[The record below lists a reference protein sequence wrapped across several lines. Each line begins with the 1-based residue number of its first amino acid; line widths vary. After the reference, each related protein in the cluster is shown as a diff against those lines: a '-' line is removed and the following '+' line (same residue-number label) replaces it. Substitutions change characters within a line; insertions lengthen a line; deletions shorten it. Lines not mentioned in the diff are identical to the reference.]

1 MSGKRMALIVV
12 GIVLICLLLV
22 YISISA
28 FYKNNPHQPNQ
39 QSLGFSTEVTQGTL
53 SRTIFIH

>member
-1 MSGKRMALIVV
+1 MSGKRMALIIV

-39 QSLGFSTEVTQGTL
+39 QSLGFSTEVTQEIL
-53 SRTIFIH
+53 SKSLD